1 MDRVAILAN
10 PRIIGT
16 SNEGSQIMQLE
27 NIIDTIYD
35 DLADSL
41 GDEFINATI
50 ETKTFYI
57 RSEFESILADWLD
70 AKRT

>member
-1 MDRVAILAN
+1 
-10 PRIIGT
+10 
-16 SNEGSQIMQLE
+16 MQLE

-70 AKRT
+70 VKRT